1 LKTGCFRLAGK
12 WTTHHDGGHDTKSV
26 ELKSTP
32 RLLHTEDQV
41 LLATMLAW
49 LAVVAGRNASAVM
62 VSEGLALPDVAK
74 TEPSHIRVVDVEG
87 LQVGVDDSPG
97 RI

>member
-1 LKTGCFRLAGK
+1 
-12 WTTHHDGGHDTKSV
+12 
-26 ELKSTP
+26 
-32 RLLHTEDQV
+32 
-41 LLATMLAW
+41 
-49 LAVVAGRNASAVM
+49 M
-62 VSEGLALPDVAK
+62 VSERLALPDVAK